1 MLVSEFM
8 IPSSKVITVTSTTP
22 LQSALDRMVE
32 NKVGCVVVLDSAKSI
47 TSPESARAHPVGI
60 VSKVSRRS
68 SGDVLEFLFLQ
79 CKATCYA
86 GSSVLV
92 VAPYKVAR

>member
-60 VSKVSRRS
+60 VSKVSRRCS
-68 SGDVLEFLFLQ
+68 NVLEFLRLR
-79 CKATCYA
+79 AT
-86 GSSVLV
+86 LV
-92 VAPYKVAR
+92 PAYL